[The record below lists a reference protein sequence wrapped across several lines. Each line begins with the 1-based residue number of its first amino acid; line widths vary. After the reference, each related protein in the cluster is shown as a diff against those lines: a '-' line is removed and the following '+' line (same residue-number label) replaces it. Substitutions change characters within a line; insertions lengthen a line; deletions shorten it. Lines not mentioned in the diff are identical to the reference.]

1 MQGII
6 KAIFGL
12 TKNELI
18 GHNVYLG
25 RTDVY
30 TTIGVDDIVA
40 YAAKAASIP
49 QSDIIVTMDAM
60 ADAFDYFLCNGHSFK
75 LDGIGT
81 FSLGVSAATAE
92 VDNEEA
98 VTGADAVRSTRI
110 NFLPDPKMK
119 ALLSGVK
126 VNVSAEDNGLVEYIL
141 PHPTSIKFGTKSLNV
156 LMLDA
161 TLGMALKAG
170 DVVAVK
176 GYNLANGTIKIEGLG
191 EEETIA
197 LKLTDIKG
205 ETLASGKASKAFEK
219 IEKITVTCSGKSFV
233 YELTGEPEE
242 EQPEVPENPE
252 NPTMYTVTV
261 QSANE
266 EQGTVSGGGEYR
278 KGSTITISAE
288 AKSGFSFKEW
298 NDGNTS
304 ATRQVVVNA
313 DKTYT
318 ASFKE
323 QGHVIPPAEN

>member
-12 TKNELI
+12 TNNMLI

-30 TTIGVDDIVA
+30 TTIGTDDIVA

-49 QSDIIVTMDAM
+49 QSDIIVTMEAM

-81 FSLGVSAATAE
+81 FSLGVSAATA
-92 VDNEEA
+92 DIDDEEA
-98 VTGADAVRSTRI
+98 ATGADAVRATRI
-110 NFLPDPKMK
+110 NFLPDSKMK

-126 VNVSAEDNGLVEYIL
+126 VTVSAEKNGLTEYTL
-141 PHPTSIKFGTKSLNV
+141 PHPTSIKFGNKSLNV

-161 TLGMALKAG
+161 SLGMALAAG
-170 DVVAVK
+170 DSVTVK
-176 GYNLANGTIKIEGLG
+176 GYNLADGTIKIEGLG
-191 EEETIA
+191 EEETIN
-197 LKLTDIKG
+197 LVLTDIKG
-205 ETLASGKASKAFEK
+205 ETLATGRASKDFSK
-219 IEKITVTCSGKSFV
+219 IEKITVACGGQSFV
-233 YELTGEPEE
+233 YELTGEAEQEPEE
-242 EQPEVPENPE
+242 EEDPE

-261 QSANE
+261 QSADDSK
-266 EQGTVSGGGEYR
+266 GTVEGGGEFQ
-278 KGSTITISAE
+278 KGTTITISAS
-288 AKSGFSFKEW
+288 AKSGYTFEKW

-313 DKTYT
+313 EKTYI

-323 QGHVIPPAEN
+323 QGHVVPPAE